1 MNKEDKVLLMDCL
14 ELLNN
19 AISGTI
25 GHYDLRNPNLHSFL
39 HRNDIYVNRYGARNM
54 KEGKNKAN
62 YFVYTH
68 DSGNKTKANPNPV
81 KDEAHD
87 LLRHIRNSIAHSLVT
102 KPRGKNTFQLQD
114 KNKCGNE
121 SMVARIRVDLL
132 KPLLEEIKQTYH

>member
-1 MNKEDKVLLMDCL
+1 MNKEDKVLLIDCL
-14 ELLNN
+14 EILND

-25 GHYDLRNPNLHSFL
+25 GHYDITNAALSRFMQTNE
-39 HRNDIYVNRYGARNM
+39 IYVNRYGTRNL
-54 KEGKNKAN
+54 KEGKKKPN

>member
-1 MNKEDKVLLMDCL
+1 MNKEDKILLIDCL
-14 ELLNN
+14 EILNN

-25 GHYDLRNPNLHSFL
+25 GHYDITNAALSRFMQTNE
-39 HRNDIYVNRYGARNM
+39 IYVNRYGTRNM
-54 KEGKNKAN
+54 KDGKKKQN
-62 YFVYTH
+62 YFVYTY
-68 DSGNKTKANPNPV
+68 DSINRNTRN
-81 KDEAHD
+81 EAHD

-132 KPLLEEIKQTYH
+132 KPFIETIKQTYH